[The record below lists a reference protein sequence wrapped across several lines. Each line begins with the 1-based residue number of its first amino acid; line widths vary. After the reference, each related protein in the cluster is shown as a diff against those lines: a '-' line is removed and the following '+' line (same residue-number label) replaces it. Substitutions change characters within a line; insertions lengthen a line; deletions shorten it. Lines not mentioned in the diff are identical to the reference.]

1 MKTEKKR
8 NLEKLKR
15 KKMNLEKNKMEF
27 GKNLNGFHRA
37 LHIYIYIYIIVSF
50 FVAFMYLCKPIASA
64 QNPPVIK
71 KERNG
76 LHKVHG
82 IVRTLLASILVSIVI
97 FFLM

>member
-1 MKTEKKR
+1 
-8 NLEKLKR
+8 
-15 KKMNLEKNKMEF
+15 MNLEKNKMEF

-37 LHIYIYIYIIVSF
+37 LHIYIYIYIYNCIF

-82 IVRTLLASILVSIVI
+82 IIRTLLASILVSIVI